1 MGNENIVEGV
11 IYDPIAKVTIA
22 GRIIINNGRID
33 RIERDDKIKSP
44 VILPGFVDSHI
55 HIESSM
61 LTPIE
66 FAKVAAKHGTVAV
79 VADPHEIANVA
90 GVAGIDFMINNSK
103 AANIKFFFGAPSC
116 VPSSP
121 FDECFNI
128 IDSQEI
134 KKLMK
139 RKDIYFLGEMMNFP
153 GVVNDDK
160 DVIEK
165 IDASLNNGK
174 PVDGHAPGLTGKD
187 MKKYIKA
194 GISTDHECFTKEE
207 AIEKLQQGMKILIRE
222 GSAAKNYNTLCSLIQ
237 EYPDRVM
244 ICTDDCHP
252 EDLIKGHINNQVKR
266 SLKLG
271 YNIFNVLQVASVNP
285 IKHYNLNV
293 GLLQTGDS
301 ADFIVVYNINDLN
314 VLANYIEGVDVL
326 NSSDISKMSEVNVS
340 NYMFSASI
348 QMESLSLKAK
358 TDKIKVIEVLEGELI
373 TNILERKAK
382 LKDGR
387 VITDIENDILK
398 VVVVSR
404 YKKGEFSVGFIKGFG
419 MKKGAIAESIAHDSH
434 HIIAVGV
441 DDESIFKAIDYIIKA
456 KGGVCYYNGSNAIG
470 LSLPVFGL
478 MGFDSA
484 QSIAKTYEGINKNV
498 IQDGCKL
505 NAPFMTLSFMG
516 LTVIPKLKITPSGLF
531 DVIKFQLTD
540 QFIQ

>member
-1 MGNENIVEGV
+1 MGNGNIVEGV
-11 IYDPIAKVTIA
+11 IYDPVAKVTIA
-22 GRIIINNGRID
+22 GRIIINNGCIE

-61 LTPIE
+61 LTPVE

-90 GVAGIDFMINNSK
+90 GVQGIDFMINNSRE
-103 AANIKFFFGAPSC
+103 ANIKFFFGAPSC

-121 FDECFNI
+121 FDECFHI
-128 IDSQEI
+128 IDSLEI
-134 KKLMK
+134 SKLMK

-153 GVVNDDK
+153 GVVNEDK
-160 DVIEK
+160 DVIGK
-165 IDASLNNGK
+165 IEASLNNGK
-174 PVDGHAPGLTGKD
+174 PVDGHAPGLTGKI
-187 MKKYIKA
+187 MTKYIKA
-194 GISTDHECFTKEE
+194 GISTDHECFTIEE
-207 AIEKLQQGMKILIRE
+207 AIEKLRQGMKILIRE
-222 GSAAKNYNTLCSLIQ
+222 GSAAKNFNTLCPLIQ
-237 EYPDRVM
+237 EYPDSVM

-252 EDLIKGHINNQVKR
+252 DDLIKGHINNQVKR

-271 YNIFNVLQVASVNP
+271 YDIFNVLQVASVNP
-285 IKHYNLNV
+285 VKHYNLNV
-293 GLLQTGDS
+293 GLLQPGDS
-301 ADFIVVYNINDLN
+301 ADFIVIDNINDLN
-314 VLANYIEGVDVL
+314 VLANYIEGINVL
-326 NSSDISKMSEVNVS
+326 KSSNNSKRSETNVS

-348 QMESLSLKAK
+348 QLEGLDLKAK

-387 VITDIENDILK
+387 VITDVENDILK

-404 YKKGEFSVGFIKGFG
+404 YKKEEFSVGFIKGFG
-419 MKKGAIAESIAHDSH
+419 LKKGAIAESIAHDSH

-441 DDESIFKAIDYIIKA
+441 DDESIFKSIDYIIKG

-484 QSIAKTYEGINKNV
+484 QSIAKIYEGINANV

-505 NAPFMTLSFMG
+505 KAPFMTLSFMA

-531 DVIKFQLTD
+531 DVIKFQQTD
-540 QFIQ
+540 LFI

>member
-301 ADFIVVYNINDLN
+301 ADFIVVDNINDLN